1 MKIRMKNLVITNY
14 CETDK
19 RKLCF
24 IKEISEDPLVRHFV
38 SNNMDEWLEDSIDTE
53 KLLVGLAYIVASDI
67 KLVGFIR
74 CAFLD
79 TNGILNLHYGV
90 HPDYR
95 EMHYGT
101 KILEETSEYLFRS
114 DMPIKNIE
122 LYIKEINKGSIKCA
136 INAGFTLDR
145 SFPSR
150 IDNCKVNVYSKKK

>member
-19 RKLCF
+19 RKLRF

-38 SNNMDEWLEDSIDTE
+38 SNNMNEWLEDSIDTE
-53 KLLVGLAYIVASDI
+53 KLLVSPAYIVASDR

-95 EMHYGT
+95 KMHYGT

-114 DMPIKNIE
+114 DMPIKNI
-122 LYIKEINKGSIKCA
+122 
-136 INAGFTLDR
+136 
-145 SFPSR
+145 
-150 IDNCKVNVYSKKK
+150 

>member
-1 MKIRMKNLVITNY
+1 MKKELIIVIIIVIAIIILDTITHNY
-14 CETDK
+14 TKINFAKINEQ
-19 RKLCF
+19 LEQ

-38 SNNMDEWLEDSIDTE
+38 SNNMNEWLEDSIDTE
-53 KLLVGLAYIVASDI
+53 KLLVGPAYIVASDR

-95 EMHYGT
+95 KMHYGT

-114 DMPIKNIE
+114 DMPIKNI
-122 LYIKEINKGSIKCA
+122 
-136 INAGFTLDR
+136 
-145 SFPSR
+145 
-150 IDNCKVNVYSKKK
+150 